1 MIQVFIPLY
10 NDITY
15 FPRALASVLAQQ
27 SVELEV
33 IISDNA
39 STDGSYEYAMQIAAG
54 EPRVKVFR
62 NASNIGAVSNL
73 NRFRDYV
80 TADYYM
86 VLCSD
91 DALGDPRALCKARTI
106 LDSDSAIVS
115 VYADMVYID
124 GKDRKLATRRFRA
137 TGVFDAHRALRNSIL
152 SYRNCF
158 GIPLLNRRSA
168 CADLRYPEQM
178 TYVADVYLSYRAAER
193 GRVFHIAEPLI
204 WNRYTGKNLTA
215 GLFSQSS
222 RQFAELIEVLN
233 LPMNARD
240 RLVRV
245 FRLATVIPSKYIFL
259 NVARL
264 RSSRHT

>member
-15 FPRALASVLAQQ
+15 FPRALVSVLGQQ
-27 SVELEV
+27 GVELEV

-39 STDGSYEYAMQIAAG
+39 STDGSYEHALQIAAG
-54 EPRVKVFR
+54 DPRVKVFR
-62 NASNIGAVSNL
+62 NASNIGPIPNL
-73 NRFRDYV
+73 NRFREYV
-80 TADYYM
+80 SADYYM

-91 DALGDPRALCKARTI
+91 DALGDPTALCKAQTI
-106 LDSDSAIVS
+106 LDSDSEIVS
-115 VYADMVYID
+115 VYSDMVYID
-124 GKDRKLATRRFRA
+124 GNDRKLATRRFRA

-158 GIPLLNRRSA
+158 GIPLLNRKAA

-204 WNRYTGKNLTA
+204 WNRYTGRNLTA
-215 GLFSQSS
+215 SLFSQST
-222 RQFAELIEVLN
+222 RQFAELIEILD
-233 LPMNARD
+233 LPINSWD
-240 RLVRV
+240 RLVRA

-259 NVARL
+259 KIARL
-264 RSSRHT
+264 RS